1 MEALTLKVVLTP
13 TLIVAASLAGRR
25 WGPAVSGWLIGLP
38 FTSGPIAFFLALAH
52 GTTFAATSAVGTLA
66 GTLSQV
72 AFCLIYAGLAA
83 RVRWPLTI
91 VAASLAFAVGTI
103 ALHSVTLSVP
113 LLVVSIVFSLVIAL
127 RLLPPPRRRS
137 LARTPPSW
145 DLPARMVIAT
155 TFVVLL
161 TGLAP
166 ALGAQ
171 LTGLLAPFPLY
182 GTILMVFAH
191 AQRGPAAAQG
201 VVRGLLFG
209 LFAFAGFFLMVAVL
223 LPVAGIALSFAAALA
238 VAVLIQAGT
247 LRILRRGAV

>member
-1 MEALTLKVVLTP
+1 MVLTP

-52 GTTFAATSAVGTLA
+52 GTSFAATSAIGTLA
-66 GTLSQV
+66 GTLSQLG
-72 AFCLIYAGLAA
+72 FCLMYAGLATRA
-83 RVRWPLTI
+83 TWPLI
-91 VAASLAFAVGTI
+91 ILSASLAFVLATI
-103 ALHSVTLSVP
+103 ALHSVMLSVP
-113 LLVVSIVFSLVIAL
+113 VLVVSIIVALVVAL
-127 RLLPPPRRRS
+127 RLLTPPKSINLAGTPPR
-137 LARTPPSW
+137 W
-145 DLPARMVIAT
+145 DLPARVVVAT

-161 TGLAP
+161 TSLAP
-166 ALGAQ
+166 VLGAQ

-209 LFAFAGFFLMVAVL
+209 LFAFAGFFLTVASL
-223 LPVAGIALSFAAALA
+223 LPVAGIALSFTAALM

-247 LRILRRGAV
+247 LRLVRRSAG

>member
-1 MEALTLKVVLTP
+1 V
-13 TLIVAASLAGRR
+13 
-25 WGPAVSGWLIGLP
+25 
-38 FTSGPIAFFLALAH
+38 
-52 GTTFAATSAVGTLA
+52 
-66 GTLSQV
+66 
-72 AFCLIYAGLAA
+72 
-83 RVRWPLTI
+83 
-91 VAASLAFAVGTI
+91 
-103 ALHSVTLSVP
+103 
-113 LLVVSIVFSLVIAL
+113 
-127 RLLPPPRRRS
+127 
-137 LARTPPSW
+137 
-145 DLPARMVIAT
+145 VIAT

-209 LFAFAGFFLMVAVL
+209 LFAFAGFFLTVALL
-223 LPVAGIALSFAAALA
+223 LPVAGIALSFTAALT

-247 LRILRRGAV
+247 LRIVRRGAV

>member
-1 MEALTLKVVLTP
+1 METLTLKVVLTP
-13 TLIVAASLAGRR
+13 TLIVAASLVGRR

-52 GTTFAATSAVGTLA
+52 GTAFASAAAVGILA

-72 AFCLIYAGLAA
+72 AFCLVYAGLAA
-83 RVRWPLTI
+83 HASWPVTI
-91 VAASLAFAVGTI
+91 LSASLAFAGATM
-103 ALHSVTLSVP
+103 ALHAAGLSVP
-113 LLVVSIVFSLVIAL
+113 LLVVGIVVALVAAL
-127 RLLPPPRRRS
+127 RLLPPPRGRS

-145 DLPARMVIAT
+145 DLPARVVIAT
-155 TFVVLL
+155 TFVLLL

-166 ALGAQ
+166 TLGAS

-182 GTILMVFAH
+182 GTILMAFAH

-201 VVRGLLFG
+201 VVRGLLCG
-209 LFAFAGFFLMVAVL
+209 LFAFAGFFLTVAVL
-223 LPVAGIALSFAAALA
+223 LPVAGITLSFTAALT

-247 LRILRRGAV
+247 LRIVRRGAV

>member
-1 MEALTLKVVLTP
+1 METLALKLVLTP
-13 TLIVAASLAGRR
+13 TLIVAASLVGRR

-52 GTTFAATSAVGTLA
+52 GTSFAAASAVGTLA

-83 RVRWPLTI
+83 RARWPLTI

-103 ALHSVTLSVP
+103 ALHSVVLSVP
-113 LLVVSIVFSLVIAL
+113 LLVVSIVFSLLFAL
-127 RLLPPPRRRS
+127 RIVPTPRWGR

-145 DLPARMVIAT
+145 GLPARVVIAT
-155 TFVVLL
+155 TFVVL

-191 AQRGPAAAQG
+191 AQQGPTAARG

-209 LFAFAGFFLMVAVL
+209 PFAFAGFFLTVAVL
-223 LPVAGIALSFAAALA
+223 LPVAGIALSFTAALA
-238 VAVLIQAGT
+238 VAVLIETGT
-247 LRILRRGAV
+247 LRIVRQGTV